1 MADMDTGRC
10 HPRAVFTGVGEGG
23 PMRFNLMFPMR
34 AVKHYET
41 WRADGDLGT
50 VARLAEE
57 AGFDGFSMSEHPFPE
72 QGWLSNGGH
81 HAFDPFVSLSFA
93 AASTERIKLI
103 TYVMVAGYRNPYLA
117 AKAIASLD
125 LLSQGR
131 MIVGMGAGYLQP
143 EFEVLGADFPARGKT
158 LEAAIP
164 AMRAAW
170 TGTDHP
176 RPPFPARGHSMLPP
190 PAQAGGPPIWIG
202 GNSPAARRR
211 AVTLADGWM
220 PMGQSREVAKIT
232 GTPPLE
238 TVAELSE
245 QIHAMQDKRTDAGLS
260 PLDVSFVPFDSELL
274 RHGEV
279 DEFATRVR
287 GQLDAYAEAGVTW
300 ITIEPASRDLEAFR
314 RDVGRIGELLI
325 SPSR

>member
-1 MADMDTGRC
+1 
-10 HPRAVFTGVGEGG
+10 
-23 PMRFNLMFPMR
+23 MRFNLMFPMR

-50 VARLAEE
+50 VARIAEE

-93 AASTERIKLI
+93 AAATERIKLI
-103 TYVMVAGYRNPYLA
+103 TYLLVAGYRNPYLA

-125 LLSQGR
+125 LLSRGR
-131 MIVGMGAGYLQP
+131 MIVGMGAGYLRP
-143 EFEVLGADFPARGKT
+143 EFEVLGADFPARGKN

-170 TGTDHP
+170 NGADHP
-176 RPPFPARGHSMLPP
+176 DPPFPAHGHRMLPA

-202 GNSPAARRR
+202 GNSTAARRR

-232 GTPPLE
+232 GTPALE
-238 TVAELSE
+238 TVSELAD
-245 QIHAMQDKRTDAGLS
+245 QVHAMQDERSAAGLA
-260 PLDVSFVPFDSELL
+260 PLDVSFVPFDGGLL
-274 RHGEV
+274 RDGEV
-279 DEFATRVR
+279 DAFATRVR
-287 GQLDAYAEAGVTW
+287 ADLDAYAEAGVTW
-300 ITIEPASRDLEAFR
+300 ITIEPASRSLGAFR
-314 RDVGRIGELLI
+314 HDVGRIGELLI

>member
-1 MADMDTGRC
+1 
-10 HPRAVFTGVGEGG
+10 
-23 PMRFNLMFPMR
+23 MRFNLMFPMR

-41 WRADGDLGT
+41 WRAEGDLGT
-50 VARLAEE
+50 AARIAEE

-93 AASTERIKLI
+93 AAATERIKLI
-103 TYVMVAGYRNPYLA
+103 TYLLVAGYRNPYLA

-125 LLSQGR
+125 LLSRGR
-131 MIVGMGAGYLQP
+131 MIVGMGAGYLRP
-143 EFEVLGADFPARGKT
+143 EFEVLGADFTARGKN

-170 TGTDHP
+170 SGVDHP
-176 RPPFPARGHSMLPP
+176 GPRFPAHGHRMLPA

-202 GNSPAARRR
+202 GNSTAARRR

-232 GTPPLE
+232 GTPALE
-238 TVAELSE
+238 TVSELAD
-245 QIHAMQDKRTDAGLS
+245 QVHAMRDERSAAGLA
-260 PLDVSFVPFDSELL
+260 PLDVSFVPFDSGLL
-274 RHGEV
+274 RDGEV
-279 DEFATRVR
+279 DAFATRVR
-287 GQLDAYAEAGVTW
+287 ADLDAYAEAGVTW
-300 ITIEPASRDLEAFR
+300 ITVEPASRSLDAFR
-314 RDVGRIGELLI
+314 HDVGRIGELLI